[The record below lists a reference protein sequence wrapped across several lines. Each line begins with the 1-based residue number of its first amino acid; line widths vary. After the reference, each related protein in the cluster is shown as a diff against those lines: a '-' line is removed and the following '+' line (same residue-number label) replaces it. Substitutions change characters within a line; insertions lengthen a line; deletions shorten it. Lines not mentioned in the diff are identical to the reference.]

1 MHCRALLTP
10 AAWQGW
16 AQRGTRRVTLLGAG
30 QGAPKGMEWGEQRAE
45 VRKTLSERIPLWN
58 YLLKVGNSVE
68 LGLGLGLEIGLG
80 VMCLIGMFLHTQ
92 LRDLCMLINT
102 ILISLFEEKAF
113 RFSGNPSNGR
123 WMWQH
128 HILHLDTCIKF
139 GNKSIYC
146 IPYSQPESV
155 LKINPNFQLRSFN
168 AAISSCTQEANAMQ
182 FAPSLCPH
190 PVPREKLMLWSSFA
204 H

>member
-1 MHCRALLTP
+1 M
-10 AAWQGW
+10 
-16 AQRGTRRVTLLGAG
+16 
-30 QGAPKGMEWGEQRAE
+30 
-45 VRKTLSERIPLWN
+45 RKTLSERIPLWN

-123 WMWQH
+123 
-128 HILHLDTCIKF
+128 
-139 GNKSIYC
+139 
-146 IPYSQPESV
+146 
-155 LKINPNFQLRSFN
+155 
-168 AAISSCTQEANAMQ
+168 
-182 FAPSLCPH
+182 
-190 PVPREKLMLWSSFA
+190 
-204 H
+204 